1 MKIRKVDDKPMV
13 IHTKEKAKIHAHE
26 PKGAKIK
33 GSNIY
38 TVERGPKTA
47 GAKVTDTDRKKSY
60 RKSTIHQS
68 EPKNKG
74 LSRFK
79 RNLKE
84 SNTSI
89 KTKNTNLHI
98 AGRTGALAAGA
109 VTEQVEGGHEV
120 SQAAY
125 LAYEASRPVTG
136 TASKGAALFRK
147 KAAAEAKK
155 RIKKVE
161 AGKKLAK
168 KTAKKAAKDTA
179 KTVAKETAKETANYN
194 WSKPIRSVGVRGADL
209 VTDNYWEQIDLFS
222 SVEKREKQ
230 MKMDSAVDEIRRRFG
245 FYSIQ
250 RGLMY
255 RDRILS
261 AVNAKEEHTVH
272 PHGYFSG

>member
-1 MKIRKVDDKPMV
+1 MKIKKVDDKPMV

-38 TVERGPKTA
+38 TVERGPKTI
-47 GAKVTDTDRKKSY
+47 GVKVSDDKKKSY

-68 EPKNKG
+68 EPKNRG

-79 RNLKE
+79 RNYRE

-109 VTEQVEGGHEV
+109 VTEQVEGGQEV

-147 KAAAEAKK
+147 KAAAEARK
-155 RIKKVE
+155 RIKKVLMVIPNVIALIGLSKVVGRVLDDYE
-161 AGKKLAK
+161 TNFLKGHTPTYGELSPGGGLPRTEHPARPLREGARWH
-168 KTAKKAAKDTA
+168 TTRIRTHREHGPRRKDHA
-179 KTVAKETAKETANYN
+179 EGDK
-194 WSKPIRSVGVRGADL
+194 
-209 VTDNYWEQIDLFS
+209 
-222 SVEKREKQ
+222 
-230 MKMDSAVDEIRRRFG
+230 
-245 FYSIQ
+245 
-250 RGLMY
+250 
-255 RDRILS
+255 
-261 AVNAKEEHTVH
+261 
-272 PHGYFSG
+272 

>member
-1 MKIRKVDDKPMV
+1 MKIRKVDDKPMI

-38 TVERGPKTA
+38 TVERGPKTI
-47 GAKVTDTDRKKSY
+47 GAKVSDDKKKSY

-68 EPKNKG
+68 EPKNRG

-79 RNLKE
+79 RNYRE

-109 VTEQVEGGHEV
+109 VTEQVEGGQEV

-147 KAAAEAKK
+147 KAAAEARK
-155 RIKKVE
+155 RIKKVD

-168 KTAKKAAKDTA
+168 KTA
-179 KTVAKETAKETANYN
+179 TVTLTVDAVCDMVICDDAVITHELTVKFADDGSFQYLGNEILNDGIKEIPDYQYRINVKIVS
-194 WSKPIRSVGVRGADL
+194 SKL
-209 VTDNYWEQIDLFS
+209 
-222 SVEKREKQ
+222 
-230 MKMDSAVDEIRRRFG
+230 
-245 FYSIQ
+245 
-250 RGLMY
+250 
-255 RDRILS
+255 
-261 AVNAKEEHTVH
+261 
-272 PHGYFSG
+272 